1 MMKVTEHNLT
11 EWKLNTDEMSTLITL
26 VKKEMK
32 KHSNDKVTETF
43 YGIMLGKLLIMK
55 HDTL

>member
-11 EWKLNTDEMSTLITL
+11 EWKLNNEEMSTLITL

-32 KHSNDKVTETF
+32 KHSDDKVTEMF

>member
-11 EWKLNTDEMSTLITL
+11 EWKLNNEEMSTLITL

-32 KHSNDKVTETF
+32 KHSDDKVTEMF
-43 YGIMLGKLLIMK
+43 YGIMLGKLL
-55 HDTL
+55 TSS